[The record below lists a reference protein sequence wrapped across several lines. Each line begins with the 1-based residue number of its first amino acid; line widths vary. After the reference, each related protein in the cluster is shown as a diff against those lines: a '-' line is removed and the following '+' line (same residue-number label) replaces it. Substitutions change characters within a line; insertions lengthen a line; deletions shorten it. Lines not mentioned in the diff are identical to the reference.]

1 MSMLENVTQCFTEHF
16 DQLPDFVSKAPGRVN
31 LIGEHTDYNDGFVLP
46 AAIDFFTLVATSA
59 RQDNLIK
66 VIALDYAGQSD
77 EFALNSLY
85 EAHPIQMWSNYVRAV
100 VRTLVD
106 RGYQLKGCNLV
117 VSGNVPQGAGLSSSA
132 SLEVALAQA
141 LLTVAGIQIPAT
153 ELALIGQAAENNY
166 VGCACGIMDQL
177 VSAGGQQGHAL
188 LIDCRSLETTPI
200 LMPSELSIVII
211 NSGVKRGLVD
221 SEYNLRREQCAE
233 AAKFFKQSVLRDVT
247 KEQFFAAADQLPELV
262 RKRAQHVIEENERTL
277 KAAEALATNNAAL
290 LSQLMAES
298 HGSMRDLFE
307 ITTPEID
314 YLVAALDKELGSD
327 GGVRMTGGG
336 FGGCI
341 VALVPQ
347 QKLSIVEPI
356 LADYQLKT
364 GLIAT
369 PFICTPEQG
378 ASLVALES

>member
-1 MSMLENVTQCFTEHF
+1 MTMLENVTRCFTEHF
-16 DQLPDFVSKAPGRVN
+16 NRLPDFISKAPGRVN

-46 AAIDFFTLVATSA
+46 TAIDFFTLAAASA
-59 RQDNLIK
+59 RNDNIIEI
-66 VIALDYAGQSD
+66 VALDYAEQSD
-77 EFALNSLY
+77 RFWFDEVY
-85 EAHPIQMWSNYVRAV
+85 RDHPTQMWSNYARAV

-141 LLTVAGIQIPAT
+141 LLTVADIQVPVT

-177 VSAGGQQGHAL
+177 VSAGGKQGHAL
-188 LIDCRSLETTPI
+188 LIDCRSLETKSI
-200 LMPSELSIVII
+200 LMPSQLSIVII

-233 AAKFFKQSVLRDVT
+233 AAKFFNQSVLRDVT
-247 KEQFFAAADQLPELV
+247 KEEFLAAADQLSDVV
-262 RKRAQHVIEENERTL
+262 RKRALHVIEENERTL
-277 KAAEALATNNAAL
+277 RAAEALATNNVAL

-298 HGSMRDLFE
+298 HASMRDLFE
-307 ITTPEID
+307 ITTSEID
-314 YLVAALDKELGSD
+314 YLVASLDKELGSE

-347 QKLSIVEPI
+347 QKLSIVAPI

-369 PFICTPEQG
+369 PFICTSEKG